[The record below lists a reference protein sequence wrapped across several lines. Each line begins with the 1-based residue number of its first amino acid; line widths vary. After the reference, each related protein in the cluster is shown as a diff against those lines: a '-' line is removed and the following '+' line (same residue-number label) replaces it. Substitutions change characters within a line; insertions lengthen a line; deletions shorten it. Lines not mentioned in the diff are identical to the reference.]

1 MEKRGVF
8 TVNVALKLQA
18 NIADKSTYF
27 DFVLVQEFFIKY

>member
-18 NIADKSTYF
+18 NITDKSPYF
-27 DFVLVQEFFIKY
+27 DFVLIENHS